1 MSRSTPAQLSLALT
15 RGELRPFAALFQ
27 RGIAVPLGASGPAL
41 RFLTEELGIDP
52 AYVAERITT
61 VFLDG
66 QVVDALDTALVRPG
80 SRMALSASL
89 PGLVG
94 ATLRRSGMYAAMRAS
109 ITAGAEPERP
119 AAAADAGQPVQ
130 VKLFNMLIDELGPVL
145 LRHGV
150 VLSPEEALAVLPPAV
165 VAGLAQGSSAF
176 VRAEV
181 REETS

>member
-1 MSRSTPAQLSLALT
+1 MRGSTALT
-15 RGELRPFAALFQ
+15 LTLTRAELRAFAPLFQ
-27 RGIAVPLGASGPAL
+27 RGVAVPLGESGPAL

-66 QVVDALDTALVRPG
+66 QVVDSLETALVRPG
-80 SRMALSASL
+80 SRIALSASL

-109 ITAGAEPERP
+109 ITAGAEPPLP
-119 AAAADAGQPVQ
+119 AAAAGDGEPAQ

-150 VLSPEEALAVLPPAV
+150 VLSPEEALAVLPPAAL
-165 VAGLAQGSSAF
+165 AGLPPGGSAF
-176 VRAEV
+176 VRAEA
-181 REETS
+181 REETA